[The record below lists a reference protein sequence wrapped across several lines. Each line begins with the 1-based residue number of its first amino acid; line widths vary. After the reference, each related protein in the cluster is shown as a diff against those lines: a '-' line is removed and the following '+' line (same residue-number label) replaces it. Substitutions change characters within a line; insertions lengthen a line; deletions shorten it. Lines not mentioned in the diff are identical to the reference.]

1 MRAKDIMS
9 SPVHTVAQTASVESA
24 AELITANAVTALP
37 VVDTSGRLV
46 GMVSESDL
54 LWHRVPSDPTAH
66 MRRLPDTDPANRP
79 ATVVE
84 VMSPYPLITRP
95 DVDVAE
101 IAGVMLD
108 NDVRSIPVLDDGV
121 VVGIISRRDILRAMV
136 RGDDVLTAEV
146 QHRLD
151 EYANGH
157 RWTAAVEGGVAHVTG
172 EFDDDTE
179 QGIVTVLARTV
190 PGVAA
195 VDLSTSRPGGDG
207 R

>member
-1 MRAKDIMS
+1 MRAKDVMS
-9 SPVHTVAQTASVESA
+9 SPVHTVKQTTTVESA
-24 AELITANAVTALP
+24 AQLITAKAVTALP
-37 VVDTSGRLV
+37 VIDDGGRLV

-66 MRRLPDTDPANRP
+66 LRRPDTDPADRP
-79 ATVVE
+79 GMVVE
-84 VMSPYPLITRP
+84 VMSPYPVTTRP
-95 DVDVAE
+95 DADLAEVAE
-101 IAGVMLD
+101 QMLEH
-108 NDVRSIPVLDDGV
+108 DVRSMPVLDAGA

-157 RWTAAVEGGVAHVTG
+157 RWTAVVDGGVARVTG
-172 EFDDDTE
+172 DFDDDTE

-195 VDLSTSRPGGDG
+195 VVVASSRPS
-207 R
+207 